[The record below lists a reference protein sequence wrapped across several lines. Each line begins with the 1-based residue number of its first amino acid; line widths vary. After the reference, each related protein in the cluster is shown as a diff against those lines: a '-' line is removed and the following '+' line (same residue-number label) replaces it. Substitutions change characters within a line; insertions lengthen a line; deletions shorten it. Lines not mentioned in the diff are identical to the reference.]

1 MPKPNNITSEML
13 EYSFPIKQRIF
24 DPKNEYWI
32 TTKVSD
38 LWTND
43 NSLFIEIT
51 FSNLQK
57 ATFQIK
63 LFESNIINLKLSQ
76 RSINRVFNEHLNSNL
91 KSEKISYIKTD
102 KEIIIDLKNNEK
114 LIFNINPFV
123 LKIIDSNNQIKT
135 RTTLRTGYQFFEG
148 FINPNLGI
156 EIDQNKNQRF
166 FMSFD
171 IDNDEK
177 FYGLGEKFRPLVK
190 NGVESVIW
198 NTDNSC
204 VTNNDL
210 AYNGLPLLYSTNNWG
225 FLINT
230 SCKTTFEIGSPTT
243 DILSF
248 KVDQDYLDLY
258 LFSNNNLKELVS
270 SYTLLT
276 NRISKVPDIGYG
288 VWLNR
293 LYYHN
298 YEELFEAINK
308 VKELNYPLDVITLDP
323 KWLKNRYTK
332 SCNFEYNTDAFGD
345 FKKLFDDVKAN
356 GLEMCFWIN
365 PYIQNDGLENS
376 KFLFENDLLVKS
388 KNGSYAHPWTGTETY
403 QENNYIIDF
412 TNPKAYNWYKEQIKK
427 LFKLGL
433 RFVKPDYGDGLPAD
447 AILYNGYNAKD
458 FKQYFMYLYVKC
470 CYEAGEEFFGTGRNV
485 VVSRPGYIG
494 TQKFVGKWSGD
505 SITSFSD
512 LKNHLQAGLS
522 LSLAGEVIWGT
533 DIGGFVQSSDF
544 SLDLYNRWTQVGMLN
559 TFSRYHALGQREPWR
574 FDKNTLNNSIKWAK
588 FKKTL
593 LPEFKVW
600 EFESITKGLP
610 ILRPMVL
617 ENQNNKIA
625 RLIDDQYYIGSN
637 LLICP
642 ILKQNSTN
650 RDVFLP
656 DGSWY
661 KLDDKSKVYQGNC
674 LYNFDV
680 EWDDILIFVKNN
692 SAILRFDNG
701 SYNFKNVKDQQ
712 IIIDIYGKIDNLEYQ
727 FEIDEII
734 NKISIKNNQVEYLSK
749 HKIIIK
755 NN

>member
-1 MPKPNNITSEML
+1 MPKPNNVTKEML
-13 EYSFPIKQRIF
+13 EYSFPIKERIF
-24 DPKNEYWI
+24 NPKNEYWV
-32 TTKVSD
+32 TNKVSD
-38 LWTND
+38 IWKNND
-43 NSLFIEIT
+43 TLFIEIT
-51 FSNLQK
+51 FSNFQK
-57 ATFQIK
+57 ATFKIQ
-63 LFESNIINLKLSQ
+63 LLDSNIINLKLSQ
-76 RSINRVFNEHLNSNL
+76 RQVSEVFDEHINKEINKKPINFT
-91 KSEKISYIKTD
+91 KTD
-102 KEIIIDLKNNEK
+102 KQIIIDLENDEK
-114 LIFNINPFV
+114 LVFNINPFS
-123 LKIIDSNNQIKT
+123 LMLLDKNNNIKT
-135 RTTLRTGYQFFEG
+135 RTTLRSGYQFFEG

-156 EIDQNKNQRF
+156 EVDENKTHRF

-171 IDNDEK
+171 IENDEK

-210 AYNGLPLLYSTNNWG
+210 AYNGLPLLYSTNKWG
-225 FLINT
+225 FLVNT
-230 SCKTTFEIGSPTT
+230 GAKTTFEIGSPTT

-258 LFSNNNLKELVS
+258 LFTNNSLKELVS

-298 YEELFEAINK
+298 YEELFEAIQK
-308 VKELNYPLDVITLDP
+308 VKETNYPLDVISLDP

-345 FKKLFDDVKAN
+345 FKKLFKDVKAQ
-356 GLEMCFWIN
+356 GLEMCFWVN
-365 PYIQNDGLENS
+365 PYIQNDGSENS
-376 KFLFENDLLVKS
+376 KYLFENDLLVRTA
-388 KNGSYAHPWTGTETY
+388 NWDYAHPWTGTETY

-412 TNPKAYNWYKEQIKK
+412 SNPKAYNWYKNQIKK
-427 LFKLGL
+427 LFELGL
-433 RFVKPDYGDGLPAD
+433 RFVKPDYGDGLPEEAF
-447 AILYNGYNAKD
+447 LYNGYKSKD

-522 LSLAGEVIWGT
+522 LSLAGEVVWGT

-544 SLDLYNRWTQVGMLN
+544 SEDLYNRWTQFGMLN
-559 TFSRYHALGQREPWR
+559 TFSRYHAFGQREPWR
-574 FDKNTLNNSIKWAK
+574 FSKEVLDNSIKWAR

-600 EFESITKGLP
+600 EQESIKKGLP

-617 ENQNNKIA
+617 ENENNKIA
-625 RLIDDQYYIGSN
+625 RLIDDQYYIGEN
-637 LLICP
+637 ILICP
-642 ILKQNSTN
+642 ILKQNSNN

-661 KLDDKSKVYQGNC
+661 KLNDKSKEYQGNR

-680 EWDDILIFVKNN
+680 DSDDILIFVKSG
-692 SAILRFDNG
+692 SAILRFTNG
-701 SYNFKNVKDQQ
+701 DYNFKNIKDQK
-712 IIIDIYGKIDNLEYQ
+712 IEVDIYGQVDNLEYQ
-727 FEIDEII
+727 FEIDEVL
-734 NKISIKNNQVEYLSK
+734 NKIFINNNEFKYESK
-749 HKIIIK
+749 HKIIFK
-755 NN
+755 K